1 MSSITI
7 SAENQALSNAM
18 HEAVK
23 AGGSRVTSK
32 KVNASARLTEKAE
45 KAEAR
50 RLAREA
56 SQQKHVLKVPEKEG
70 DINGGM
76 DDLKSAL
83 ESGSLDDKL
92 MEMLQQE
99 AKGKGFKGGEWDPKH
114 GLEMPKSMTPAQL
127 EDQIRALDRE
137 QRKQQLVD
145 RVAKAKAEADLKEAL
160 AASER
165 AVQELEAE
173 ETATAQT
180 VQKKKKKNKKNKKK
194 QAAAVQ
200 EAPAPAEPE
209 AKTAVHAVATK
220 AKQAPPAAAPPAP
233 RGQPVLFEVC
243 IDSVA
248 SGVAAQAGGAG
259 RVELCDNLVDGG
271 TTPSLGTL
279 TVLRKRLSIPIHV
292 LIRPRGGDFLYSAD
306 EFEVMCSDIRH
317 AKAAGADGVVL
328 GMLLADGQVD
338 VARTTQLIRI
348 AREGKKALAV
358 TFHRAFDMTPDLD
371 RALADCG
378 AMKVDAILSSGQAQS
393 APAGAA
399 VLKRMVAAEVVH
411 GFRVMAGAGVTE
423 GNVAALVRATGV
435 TAVHASGRSTS
446 GSGMQFRRE
455 GVFMGAEKHNDASTE
470 FSVRQVDSARVKG
483 FVAAIAGAQ

>member
-1 MSSITI
+1 MVAQTITI

-83 ESGSLDDKL
+83 ENGSLDDKL

-180 VQKKKKKNKKNKKK
+180 VQKKKKKNKKKKNTKK

-209 AKTAVHAVATK
+209 AKTTHTVFMKTEKVETDHHQGIAYSDSHYTED
-220 AKQAPPAAAPPAP
+220 QDSEAA
-233 RGQPVLFEVC
+233 
-243 IDSVA
+243 
-248 SGVAAQAGGAG
+248 
-259 RVELCDNLVDGG
+259 
-271 TTPSLGTL
+271 
-279 TVLRKRLSIPIHV
+279 
-292 LIRPRGGDFLYSAD
+292 
-306 EFEVMCSDIRH
+306 
-317 AKAAGADGVVL
+317 
-328 GMLLADGQVD
+328 ML
-338 VARTTQLIRI
+338 
-348 AREGKKALAV
+348 
-358 TFHRAFDMTPDLD
+358 
-371 RALADCG
+371 RALSQRG
-378 AMKVDAILSSGQAQS
+378 
-393 APAGAA
+393 
-399 VLKRMVAAEVVH
+399 
-411 GFRVMAGAGVTE
+411 
-423 GNVAALVRATGV
+423 
-435 TAVHASGRSTS
+435 
-446 GSGMQFRRE
+446 
-455 GVFMGAEKHNDASTE
+455 
-470 FSVRQVDSARVKG
+470 DSIRFG
-483 FVAAIAGAQ
+483 IGL